1 MRTIIIVTI
10 ILTAVACNDSTTNNN
25 TTNNTNNTNNTSLCG
40 NGTTDPGEQCDDG
53 NTSGHDG
60 CDEVCRVEAFCGNG
74 TVDTNEECD
83 GGNFDGKSCITE
95 GYASGQLSCNADCTI
110 DIEGC
115 ESPDPLK
122 IMQSGGRIKMRVGR
136 AAAPDGSVSFNGWY
150 DTQLGINCVWRKAVD
165 GAMRCLPE
173 LTATRTRWYIGSTC
187 SASTRLAAFPVDD
200 APVQNGEYVSQESGG
215 VFYAY
220 IITGVV
226 TGMVYHNNDTTCRTW
241 TVSDGAMAPAA
252 WYTVQAVDALTFQAQ
267 YESIE

>member
-1 MRTIIIVTI
+1 MRTIITFITI
-10 ILTAVACNDSTTNNN
+10 ILTAVACNDSTTVNNV
-25 TTNNTNNTNNTSLCG
+25 NNTNNTNSTEVCNDNIDNDFDGDIDCNDFDCKFTTACTVGVCG
-40 NGTTDPGEQCDDG
+40 NGAIE
-53 NTSGHDG
+53 SG
-60 CDEVCRVEAFCGNG
+60 
-74 TVDTNEECD
+74 EECD
-83 GGNFDGKSCITE
+83 GGNFDGKSCQVF
-95 GYASGQLSCNADCTI
+95 GYQSGQLSCNADCTI